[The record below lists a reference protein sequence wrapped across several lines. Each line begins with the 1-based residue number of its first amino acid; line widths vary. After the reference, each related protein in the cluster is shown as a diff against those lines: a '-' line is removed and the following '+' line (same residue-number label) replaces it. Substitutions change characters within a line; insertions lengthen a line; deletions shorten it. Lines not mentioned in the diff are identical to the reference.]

1 MNSAANISFLVA
13 FIAGVASFL
22 SPCILPLIPSY
33 LSYLTG
39 LSFRELSGESS
50 RSAKKEI
57 ALKTFSHSL
66 FFVAGF
72 TAIFV
77 LLGATATFL
86 GHFLLEYQGLLK
98 NLSGVLIIFFGLI
111 IAGIIRIP
119 FLEKGKKFSYTKK
132 SISFIGSFFVGC
144 AFAVAWTPCVGP
156 ILGSILV
163 YASGTAEL
171 KKGIALLFV
180 FSLGLGVPFILSA
193 LALNTFLAY
202 FKRIERKLKIIS
214 VVAGFVL
221 VVFGVLLLIR
231 G

>member
-1 MNSAANISFLVA
+1 M
-13 FIAGVASFL
+13 
-22 SPCILPLIPSY
+22 
-33 LSYLTG
+33 
-39 LSFRELSGESS
+39 
-50 RSAKKEI
+50 
-57 ALKTFSHSL
+57 
-66 FFVAGF
+66 
-72 TAIFV
+72 
-77 LLGATATFL
+77 
-86 GHFLLEYQGLLK
+86 
-98 NLSGVLIIFFGLI
+98 
-111 IAGIIRIP
+111 
-119 FLEKGKKFSYTKK
+119 
-132 SISFIGSFFVGC
+132 GC